1 MHKRGPRGHGPW
13 QRRKGRPGFVG
24 YQGFKERGAANMEAP
39 EVEFLLYLLTRY
51 IRNNNIDP
59 TKVSVAELMENINV
73 NLTPIG
79 GG

>member
-1 MHKRGPRGHGPW
+1 
-13 QRRKGRPGFVG
+13 
-24 YQGFKERGAANMEAP
+24 METP

-51 IRNNNIDP
+51 TRNNNIDP
-59 TKVSVAELMENINV
+59 AKLSVAELMENINV

>member
-1 MHKRGPRGHGPW
+1 
-13 QRRKGRPGFVG
+13 
-24 YQGFKERGAANMEAP
+24 METP

-51 IRNNNIDP
+51 VKNNDLDVKQV
-59 TKVSVAELMENINV
+59 TVTELVENINM

>member
-1 MHKRGPRGHGPW
+1 
-13 QRRKGRPGFVG
+13 
-24 YQGFKERGAANMEAP
+24 METP

-51 IRNNNIDP
+51 IKNNNIDAER
-59 TKVSVAELMENINV
+59 VSVAELLENINL

>member
-1 MHKRGPRGHGPW
+1 
-13 QRRKGRPGFVG
+13 
-24 YQGFKERGAANMEAP
+24 METP

-59 TKVSVAELMENINV
+59 GKVSVAELMESINV